1 MQNLFS
7 RTSNYFA
14 PFYDIWYASKG
25 WRVENSFANLCNEW
39 HCPKM
44 SDKLFFVPTF
54 SKDSSKSA
62 QMYSVYWP
70 ADSLSLCFQPSLFR
84 IFEIL
89 LSISVSSFSREFKKS
104 LKISK
109 YTFFACHHFHS
120 FNQSFSIQYVA
131 IEILL
136 LFYQYLK
143 EGYEHVNVFQ
153 WGFTVLTL
161 STTFPWKAI
170 DTQDTNDSISTNN
183 ANNRAIIAFDYSPKQ
198 PLSLQR
204 TPNVILLS

>member
-1 MQNLFS
+1 
-7 RTSNYFA
+7 
-14 PFYDIWYASKG
+14 
-25 WRVENSFANLCNEW
+25 
-39 HCPKM
+39 M

-62 QMYSVYWP
+62 QMYSVSWP
-70 ADSLSLCFQPSLFR
+70 ADSLSLYFQPSLFR

-161 STTFPWKAI
+161 SATFP
-170 DTQDTNDSISTNN
+170 
-183 ANNRAIIAFDYSPKQ
+183 
-198 PLSLQR
+198 
-204 TPNVILLS
+204 